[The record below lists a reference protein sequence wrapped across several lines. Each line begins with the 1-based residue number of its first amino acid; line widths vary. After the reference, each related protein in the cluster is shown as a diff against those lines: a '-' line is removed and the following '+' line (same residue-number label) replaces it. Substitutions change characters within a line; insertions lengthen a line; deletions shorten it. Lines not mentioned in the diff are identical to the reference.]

1 MNALTLFIEESRK
14 IMKCTNERMGSMKYL
29 EKIGYMAAGAA
40 VMGMLAVPMSPA
52 MAALAQKYIQVSP
65 GVNIYVDDRPLATEG
80 FIYDGTTYL
89 PVRAVSEAVGKAV
102 SWDGRTS
109 SVYIGQHSSN
119 EPIAALTDL
128 DYFNMEGGLSIK
140 NGQSAKDNLG
150 RTYNYGY
157 ICIYRNGF
165 IEYKLNGEISRLTG
179 TYFVPYKEHSTG
191 QKGTLKIWGDG
202 KLLYTSPEMT
212 GGIEPV
218 EVDVDLTGVLTLKIE
233 MNTMHRDTFSTN
245 FTFADILLYQ

>member
-1 MNALTLFIEESRK
+1 
-14 IMKCTNERMGSMKYL
+14 MKYL

-40 VMGMLAVPMSPA
+40 VIGMLAVPMSPA

-119 EPIAALTDL
+119 EPVAVLTDL
-128 DYFNMEGGLSIK
+128 DYFNMGGGVLIK
-140 NGQSAKDNLG
+140 EGQSAKDNLG

-157 ICIYRNGF
+157 IKAYKDGF
-165 IEYKLNGEISRLTG
+165 VEYKLNGEISRLTG
-179 TYFVPYKEHSTG
+179 TYFVPYKDRSTKHEG
-191 QKGTLKIWGDG
+191 MLKIWGDG

-212 GGIEPV
+212 GGVEPI

-233 MNTMHRDTFSTN
+233 MSSTCTDVSFSTD

>member
-1 MNALTLFIEESRK
+1 
-14 IMKCTNERMGSMKYL
+14 MKYL

-119 EPIAALTDL
+119 GPVAVLTDL
-128 DYFNMEGGLSIK
+128 DYFNIEKGQFVIA

-157 ICIYRNGF
+157 MYAYRNGF
-165 IEYKLNGEISRLTG
+165 AEYKLNGEISRLTG
-179 TYFVPYKEHSTG
+179 TYFVPYKERSAKN
-191 QKGTLKIWGDG
+191 KGMLKIWGDG

-212 GGIEPV
+212 GGVEPV
-218 EVDVDLTGVLTLKIE
+218 KVDVDLTGVLTLKIE
-233 MNTMHRDTFSTN
+233 MTDQNINLRSAE